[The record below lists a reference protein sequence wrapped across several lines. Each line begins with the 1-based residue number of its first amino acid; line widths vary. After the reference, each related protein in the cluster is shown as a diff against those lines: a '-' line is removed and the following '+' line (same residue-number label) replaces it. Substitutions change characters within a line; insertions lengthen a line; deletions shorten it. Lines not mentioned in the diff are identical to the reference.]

1 MSAHSIFRSI
11 RQPVS
16 RRQMAIDMTHRTIE
30 EYRALRM
37 LAGSEAPETAETLDL
52 LKRLAALM
60 KGPHGA
66 AVKPIAEQ
74 AFPVLAPPQGH
85 A

>member
-1 MSAHSIFRSI
+1 MSAQSIFRSI
-11 RQPVS
+11 KQPVS

-37 LAGSEAPETAETLDL
+37 MAGSEAPETEESLGL
-52 LKRLAALM
+52 LKRLAVLM

-66 AVKPIAEQ
+66 AVKPIAER
-74 AFPVLAPPQGH
+74 AFPVLAAPQGQ